1 MEIKKY
7 IVLFVL
13 TLLYSNP
20 NSDNYDITFY
30 SIKMAD
36 VSIINKNIHY
46 NEKDAIELKFITTT
60 TDMTSKIFKVD
71 NKYTTIV
78 DKDNLNILSFEKST
92 FQPNVTNKIHTVDT
106 NDIVTYQNTNTIIPK
121 NHLNIFSLM
130 YYLSIT
136 PFEDIKPE
144 VKLEREGLIYNCQ
157 INKKIE
163 YGLYEFELFFEL
175 IENNAISVIQY
186 SDIFTWAV
194 FKENARRKI
203 IVDPNNDKIIEC
215 TFSIGLSKVKAYI
228 K

>member
-1 MEIKKY
+1 M
-7 IVLFVL
+7 
-13 TLLYSNP
+13 
-20 NSDNYDITFY
+20 
-30 SIKMAD
+30 
-36 VSIINKNIHY
+36 
-46 NEKDAIELKFITTT
+46 
-60 TDMTSKIFKVD
+60 
-71 NKYTTIV
+71 
-78 DKDNLNILSFEKST
+78 
-92 FQPNVTNKIHTVDT
+92 TNKIHTVDT

-136 PFEDIKPE
+136 PFENIKPE